1 MGPTATKLRHHI
13 NTVHSKVTCDIC
25 EENFSRTELKKHKA
39 TIHGIGNISPEKPIK
54 PFKCPF
60 CTHAFKSKKGL
71 QRHSELKHNTEI
83 EVEMGSDVEI
93 ENEVQNI
100 SKSIIRDF
108 HLGL

>member
-1 MGPTATKLRHHI
+1 MIIFLFKSYGWNLGKCYPIAW
-13 NTVHSKVTCDIC
+13 IC
-25 EENFSRTELKKHKA
+25 KENFSRTELKKHKA

-93 ENEVQNI
+93 ENEVQFI
-100 SKSIIRDF
+100 QYT
-108 HLGL
+108 

>member
-1 MGPTATKLRHHI
+1 M

-25 EENFSRTELKKHKA
+25 EENFSRTDLKKHKA
-39 TIHGIGNISPEKPIK
+39 TIHGIGNVSADKTIK

-71 QRHSELKHNTEI
+71 QRHSELKHDTEI

-93 ENEVQNI
+93 ENEGIV
-100 SKSIIRDF
+100 
-108 HLGL
+108 